1 MRCLALFL
9 EDGGFMGNPFN
20 YIAINLTNR
29 CNTYCKY
36 CFQSATATDQD
47 YLDFETVKNILDY
60 TGNRADADKKR
71 IIHLTGGEPT
81 MNHDFFKILEYVI
94 QKGFVVRIQSNGLSW
109 NRFRQED
116 LELLRNKN
124 VSIKISLDG
133 WNAET
138 HEFLRA
144 PNTFELIKSN
154 IQLLTHYCRMVGI
167 KTCVHEKNIDE
178 LGRMLE
184 VCKELSVQGFS
195 YSILR
200 REGEALHHVPEQEF
214 QISEVTVAEKL
225 IPLFNKPEYQYLMNG
240 NNLLLYYYT
249 GGNIRYQPH
258 FYVDYDG
265 NVYPHQSCVQEE
277 CMGNVLKE
285 GNDVFVLEKAL
296 EWGHSHEVNMPTV
309 AYVKEH
315 FQPRNKRG

>member
-1 MRCLALFL
+1 
-9 EDGGFMGNPFN
+9 MGNPFN

-47 YLDFETVKNILDY
+47 YLYFETVKNILDY

-71 IIHLTGGEPT
+71 IVHLTGGEPT

-225 IPLFNKPEYQYLMNG
+225 IPLFNKPEY
-240 NNLLLYYYT
+240 
-249 GGNIRYQPH
+249 
-258 FYVDYDG
+258 
-265 NVYPHQSCVQEE
+265 
-277 CMGNVLKE
+277 
-285 GNDVFVLEKAL
+285 
-296 EWGHSHEVNMPTV
+296 
-309 AYVKEH
+309 
-315 FQPRNKRG
+315 